1 MYLFAWG
8 IDFASF
14 YDLSILFWKYSEGLK
29 FFSCHFI
36 PKSLILA
43 LTTGRR
49 GHDRMVVELSTTYV
63 ISNNHH

>member
-1 MYLFAWG
+1 LENS
-8 IDFASF
+8 D
-14 YDLSILFWKYSEGLK
+14 GLK